1 MWYEQVSM
9 IISGEMIISEC
20 FREKK
25 IIGLWFDDAIEI
37 QMNEK
42 EIRYTFAI
50 QIFQKGIILN
60 EQNKKPL
67 NVWI

>member
-1 MWYEQVSM
+1 MFQRKEDNRV
-9 IISGEMIISEC
+9 E
-20 FREKK
+20 
-25 IIGLWFDDAIEI
+25 FDDAIEI